1 MKTNFLKTLLIAL
14 LPIVAVSCIP
24 NVPEEE
30 VLPRDAVSFESYID
44 QNAEPKYYLDFYVD
58 SDITFKNTSPETTIG
73 EPTWDFG
80 DGTTSNEQNPI
91 HTYQKD
97 GVHYTVTL
105 TVSGPEGESKC
116 CKVWE
121 VLVYDKN
128 NPIGQYD

>member
-30 VLPRDAVSFESYID
+30 VLPRDAVSFEYYID

-80 DGTTSNEQNPI
+80 DGAVLTGEE
-91 HTYQKD
+91 
-97 GVHYTVTL
+97 VTHF
-105 TVSGPEGESKC
+105 K
-116 CKVWE
+116 
-121 VLVYDKN
+121 
-128 NPIGQYD
+128 